1 MERSLAV
8 PDSERILILGGTGE
22 ARALADALAQRPGI
36 EVITSLAGRT
46 VAPRLPK
53 GELRVGGFGGGTG
66 LAAYIVQKGIDA
78 VIDATH
84 PYAAVIS
91 RHAVEAAGIAGRPLL
106 RLERAVWTPEP
117 GDHWVVVDSLAGAVD
132 VAPRLGSRVFL
143 TIGTKEVAA
152 LAGAGSLWFLVR
164 LVERPD
170 RLLPL
175 SNHEI
180 ILGRGPF
187 AEADEIELMRHHGI
201 DLVVAKNSGGQATY
215 GKIAAARRLGIPV
228 MLLRRPTLPRA
239 ETATSIDEALAWV
252 ERRLAG

>member
-1 MERSLAV
+1 MERSSAV

-22 ARALADALAQRPGI
+22 ARALADALARRPGV

-66 LAAYIVQKGIDA
+66 LAAYIAQQSIDA

-84 PYAAVIS
+84 PYAAAIS
-91 RHAVEAAGIAGRPLL
+91 RHAVEAAGIADRPLL
-106 RLERAVWTPEP
+106 RLERAAWMPEP
-117 GDHWVVVDSLAGAVD
+117 GDHWIVIDSLAGAVE

-152 LAGAGSLWFLVR
+152 FAGAEGLWFLVR

-170 RLLPL
+170 RPLPL
-175 SNHEI
+175 ANHEI

-187 AEADEIELMRHHGI
+187 AEADEIELMRHHRI

-215 GKIAAARRLGIPV
+215 GKIAAARRLAIPV
-228 MLLRRPTLPRA
+228 MLLRRPPLPPA
-239 ETATSIDEALAWV
+239 ETAASIDEAIAWV
-252 ERRLAG
+252 ERRLA